1 MSLKARLRLGI
12 IALVVIIVIALCAL
26 TVDAMVGAQFRDMLE
41 RVQMT
46 ALDVQNFL
54 LLRVRDQSAAA
65 HLSQPDNLEER
76 MELWTGIIR
85 HDRELSQMLE
95 KSLAAAG
102 GIVEILVTGD
112 NREILASS
120 NPSRVGTFAGQ
131 HPSFALWQN
140 KSLASKLYEIFE
152 RRQDYEVS
160 SQLGVRGNERALF
173 TVRVLISSVLLRNT
187 LRPQLRNLA
196 IVSGAALLISLLL
209 AAIFSN
215 FALSPLAWVSDE
227 IDRISRGDERR
238 NPPRAASETREFV
251 AVQSKLDVLSQQ
263 FRGVKADATQLRSN
277 VDNLLE
283 NLEEAVLLFDQ
294 DRRLVLAGA
303 TAERLLG
310 CRRSEILGHRLE
322 EVFPPATSAGAA
334 IEAAIRQRRPM
345 RDRPLTAERNG
356 GPPVRLLVNLEL
368 LDEVAGGGRG
378 GTLVTLRDAESRTQ
392 LETQLDV
399 SRRVTAISRLTAGVA
414 HEIKNPLNAMA
425 VHLEILK
432 SKAAGLDDKTKVEL
446 DVLEREIGRLDRVVK
461 TFLDFTRPIE
471 LKMDAV
477 DLGELAADVSGLVS
491 LEAGRRRVVVEAPAG
506 ANGVVVRGDRDLLRQ
521 ALINIVVNGVEAMQ
535 NGGVLRI
542 RTEGDGGQCLLEVSD
557 DGPGIPPEVREK
569 IFNLYFTTKPN
580 GSGIGLAIAFRVV
593 QLHNGKIEVVS
604 QTGGGTSFRLVFP
617 AWEPKTAAA

>member
-54 LLRVRDQSAAA
+54 LLRVRDQSAGAR
-65 HLSQPDNLEER
+65 LSQPDNLEER
-76 MELWTGIIR
+76 KELWTSIIR
-85 HDRELSQMLE
+85 HDREISQMLE

-112 NREILASS
+112 NGEILASS
-120 NPSRVGTFAGQ
+120 NPSRVGSIVGR

-152 RRQDYEVS
+152 RRQDYEVA
-160 SQLGVRGNERALF
+160 SQLGVRGDERPMFA
-173 TVRVLISSVLLRNT
+173 VRVLISSVLLRNA

-215 FALSPLAWVSDE
+215 FALSPLAWVTDE
-227 IDRISRGDERR
+227 IDRISRGDERL
-238 NPPRAASETREFV
+238 NPPRAGSDSREFV

-263 FRGVKADATQLRSN
+263 FRGVKADATQLRTN
-277 VDNLLE
+277 VENLLK

-310 CRRSEILGHRLE
+310 CRRNEILGHRLE
-322 EVFPPATSAGAA
+322 EVFPPNTSAGAA

-356 GPPVRLLVNLEL
+356 SQPARLLVNLEL

-432 SKAAGLDDKTKVEL
+432 SKAAGLDDTTKLEL

-477 DLGELAADVSGLVS
+477 DLGELASEVSGLVS
-491 LEAGRRRVVVEAPAG
+491 LEAGRRRVVVDVPAG
-506 ANGVVVRGDRDLLRQ
+506 PNGVIVRGDRDLLRQ

-535 NGGVLRI
+535 NGGRLRI
-542 RTEGDGGQCLLEVSD
+542 QTEGNGGECVLEVAD
-557 DGPGIPPEVREK
+557 EGPGIPPEVREK

-593 QLHNGKIEVVS
+593 QLHNGKIEVIS
-604 QTGGGTSFRLVFP
+604 KTGEGTTFRLVFP
-617 AWEPKTAAA
+617 AWEPKVAAA